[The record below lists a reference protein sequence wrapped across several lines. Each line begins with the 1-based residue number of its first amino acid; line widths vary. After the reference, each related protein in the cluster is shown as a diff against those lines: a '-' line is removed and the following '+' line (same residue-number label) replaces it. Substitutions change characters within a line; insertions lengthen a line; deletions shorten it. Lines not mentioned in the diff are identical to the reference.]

1 MNNTQKVIL
10 FILLSCFLILIRHYL
25 IKYLYDHVN
34 ENKLPY
40 LGIIALLIILFS
52 IYSIYISDKAK
63 KTLTNTDSLTSEIK
77 DNMINYLWYNEII
90 SYFNIVFLSIF
101 AYMALNKNKNAWN
114 VLFYQTIIILL
125 SFGLTIK
132 NNL

>member
-1 MNNTQKVIL
+1 MNNTQKAIL

-25 IKYLYDHVN
+25 IKYLYNNVN

-40 LGIIALLIILFS
+40 LGIISLLIVLFS

-77 DNMINYLWYNEII
+77 N
-90 SYFNIVFLSIF
+90 NILSRE
-101 AYMALNKNKNAWN
+101 L
-114 VLFYQTIIILL
+114 
-125 SFGLTIK
+125 
-132 NNL
+132 